1 MVRWHH
7 LIEIKGIKE
16 LTLSISSTPH
26 HASLPSINQ
35 SIERNH
41 GLKIVSMGV
50 LQQNPLGSGHLSAR
64 RPRVAGPPWYGP
76 SLTGV
81 FKVRTCRL
89 FDRKVGGLG
98 LPGLARCCVPELGL
112 AQGDRFNR
120 QTLADA
126 MQSIT
131 QIYASVGSSRQDGT
145 TA

>member
-1 MVRWHH
+1 MTARGPQWPRAVRAVGDTMSQMGPDA
-7 LIEIKGIKE
+7 EV
-16 LTLSISSTPH
+16 T
-26 HASLPSINQ
+26 ASPRQ
-35 SIERNH
+35 VRFT
-41 GLKIVSMGV
+41 
-50 LQQNPLGSGHLSAR
+50 LGSGHLSAR

-81 FKVRTCRL
+81 FKIRTCRL

-98 LPGLARCCVPELGL
+98 LPGLARGCVPELGL

-126 MQSIT
+126 MQSIA
-131 QIYASVGSSRQDGT
+131 QIYASVGSSHQDGT